1 MKLFYFVTMVAFLV
15 APSVSEKS
23 NEKDDTVAY
32 VKASLPNQIYRC
44 VTKFNLLRCFKFFV
58 LLRLESRDYQIAET
72 DASTSE
78 FLGSILRSEKNLPNE
93 IPSTLL
99 DLDDDELNTRLTT
112 GFQKF
117 FKHRPIMLR
126 FIPNMLVKIVP
137 SKSNDLEFSIKKYR
151 EKDYSSRSARKVKDS
166 EESDEEKDETV
177 ESEAVKDD
185 DTVEKGGMRR
195 KSQYLSI
202 GLPLLLA
209 PAMIFA
215 GFLPMLIPVLKFAT
229 AFTVIINSFALMSA
243 IVYLARQHALDRETQ
258 QTVYFNPGYKERK

>member
-1 MKLFYFVTMVAFLV
+1 MLV
-15 APSVSEKS
+15 APSVSEES

-32 VKASLPNQIYRC
+32 VKASLPDQIYRC
-44 VTKFNLLRCFKFFV
+44 VASFNLFRCFKIFV
-58 LLRLESRDYQIAET
+58 LLRLESRDYHIAET

-93 IPSTLL
+93 IPLAL
-99 DLDDDELNTRLTT
+99 MDLDDEELNTRLTK

-126 FIPNMLVKIVP
+126 FNPNMLVKIFP
-137 SKSNDLEFSIKKYR
+137 SKSSDLEFSIKKYE
-151 EKDYSSRSARKVKDS
+151 EKDVRSRSARKVTDS
-166 EESDEEKDETV
+166 DESDEEKDEPV

-185 DTVEKGGMRR
+185 DTVKKTGMRR
-195 KSQYLSI
+195 KSQYLAV

-215 GFLPMLIPVLKFAT
+215 SFLPMIIPVLKFTT
-229 AFTVIINSFALMSA
+229 AFTVIVNSFALLSA
-243 IVYLARQHALDRETQ
+243 IVYLARQHALDTEMQ